1 MPFNDKP
8 LAMSGYLTCCRVL
21 RILLEDDYD
30 RLQLLH
36 SGGLRMLQMSF
47 HTIYLMHHEAT
58 ACHVTDELQEIL
70 GIVAG
75 VLKTVRNKFSDKQ
88 SECDTTPR
96 LSLASH
102 RLVIVYRP
110 LLASQRLCAR
120 LDG

>member
-1 MPFNDKP
+1 METWC
-8 LAMSGYLTCCRVL
+8 GVVRVL

-88 SECDTTPR
+88 SEYDTTPR

-102 RLVIVYRP
+102 CLVIVYRA

-120 LDG
+120 LNG